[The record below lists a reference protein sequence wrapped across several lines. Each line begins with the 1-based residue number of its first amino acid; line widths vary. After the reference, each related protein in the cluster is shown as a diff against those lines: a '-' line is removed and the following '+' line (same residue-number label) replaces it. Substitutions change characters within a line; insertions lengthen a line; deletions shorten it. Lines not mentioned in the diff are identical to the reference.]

1 MSTKVGSI
9 HYELDL
15 DDDSYNKKTD
25 KASAKWDS
33 LGSKIGGVG
42 VGVAKAAGVAL
53 LAAGT
58 AVAGIATASVK
69 AYADYEQLSG
79 GVKKL
84 FGDMSN
90 DVIKNSEQAYQT
102 AGMSAND
109 YMQTV
114 TGFSARLLQS
124 LGDDTSKAAEIAD
137 RAVRDMSDNANTFG
151 TDIALIQNAYQGF
164 AKGNFT
170 MLDNLK
176 LGYGGTAGEM
186 ARLVNES
193 GVMGKGFK
201 ATAENINSIGFDKY
215 IEAIHKIQEQT
226 KITGTTSLEASKTIS
241 GSISSMK
248 ASWTNLLSTLAS
260 GDNDAVTTALD
271 NLASSLG
278 NVVSNISAIIP
289 NILSG
294 IVSVIE
300 QAATSIDLSV
310 IINSIISQLPKI
322 IELALTL
329 VSSLVK
335 GIRDNLPLIMKS
347 AISIITTLVKG
358 VLGLLPQIL
367 LTGIQIIISLLNGI
381 AEALPEI
388 IPAIVDTVIFMVT
401 TLVENLPL
409 IIQAGLQVIIA
420 LIEGLVEAIPNLI
433 QFIPS
438 ILESIV
444 TAIIKALP
452 MIIVAALQIILA
464 LAKGLIVAIPQLVVM
479 IPQIILAISKALIS
493 GTGEMIKSGGSL
505 IAGLWEGI
513 KDSTT
518 WIKNKITSWVGD
530 VMKFIKKL
538 FGIGSPSKL
547 METQVGFNLGAGVAN
562 GITKSIGLVKDA
574 MGTIGDTVGAS
585 INPIIEPTV
594 NMGAIPSVMQGVGLN
609 DLQRTS
615 ESVKT
620 INQDINI
627 NIDKINDNQDLNAL
641 ANQLG
646 FRASLLPI

>member
-15 DDDSYNKKTD
+15 DDKEYNKKAD
-25 KASAKWDS
+25 KASSSFDS
-33 LGSKIGGVG
+33 LGSKIAGVG
-42 VGVAKAAGVAL
+42 TGIVKATGTAL
-53 LAAGT
+53 LAVGT
-58 AVAGIATASVK
+58 AVAGVVTASVK
-69 AYADYEQLSG
+69 AYGEYEQMVG
-79 GVKKL
+79 GVQKI
-84 FGDMSN
+84 FGDSA
-90 DVIKNSEQAYQT
+90 DAVIANSRRAYET
-102 AGMSAND
+102 AGMNANA
-109 YMQTV
+109 YMETV

-124 LGDDTSKAAEIAD
+124 LGGDTVKASEIAD
-137 RAVRDMSDNANTFG
+137 LAVRDMSDNANTFG
-151 TDIALIQNAYQGF
+151 TDIEMIKSAYQGF
-164 AKGNFT
+164 AKANFT

-186 ARLVNES
+186 ARLINET
-193 GVMGKGFK
+193 GVMGDAFE
-201 ATAENINSIGFDKY
+201 ATAENVKNIGFDKM
-215 IEAIHKIQEQT
+215 IEAVHIAQEGL
-226 KITGTTSLEASKTIS
+226 KITGTTAKEASQTIQ
-241 GSISSMK
+241 GSMNTAK
-248 ASWTNLLSTLAS
+248 ASWQNLLT
-260 GDNDAVTTALD
+260 
-271 NLASSLG
+271 SLG
-278 NVVSNISAIIP
+278 TGDTDVIKDAMEGLATSVGNAFRNISEIIP
-289 NILSG
+289 TILEG
-294 IVSVIE
+294 LVSVVAEIGNMDFSGLI
-300 QAATSIDLSV
+300 TG
-310 IINSIISQLPKI
+310 IIAQIPRI
-322 IELALTL
+322 IELA
-329 VSSLVK
+329 VSLVGSLVE
-335 GIRDNLPLIMKS
+335 GIRNNLPLLVES

-388 IPAIVDTVIFMVT
+388 IPAIVDTVILMVT